1 MNNSSKTKLY
11 QSLCKSL
18 FKSSTAEAI
27 FRILDT
33 YIEKESNFLY
43 IEGCKSNKTIFH

>member
-1 MNNSSKTKLY
+1 MDNSSKTKLY

-43 IEGCKSNKTIFH
+43 IEGC